1 MGHLGRAGGHR
12 APMGRQKGI
21 EGKGHG
27 GLELGWAHG
36 ESGGHRGL
44 KHPWI
49 AKWVRW
55 GLGHMGR
62 RGL

>member
-1 MGHLGRAGGHR
+1 
-12 APMGRQKGI
+12 MGRQKGI

-44 KHPWI
+44 EHPWI

-55 GLGHMGR
+55 GLGHMGG